1 MLQIVSNPML
11 PGKAKPVWRR
21 KPEHWDIDHVGVD
34 DDEILYDEWVAL
46 QWSEMD
52 WFS

>member
-11 PGKAKPVWRR
+11 PGTAKQPSQFDGENQSIGTLTRLESMMR
-21 KPEHWDIDHVGVD
+21 
-34 DDEILYDEWVAL
+34 YDEWVAL